1 MKHVANN
8 YLIQFAPWEFP
19 GGKDQRQLCNHP
31 LPSATHVL
39 NQKCYLCPDCPA
51 GGHRPLTPDLRP
63 LTPNSQLP
71 TQNPKLSPAPPG
83 WVSERVRRAR
93 RAGKKAL
100 NFRMKQRPAG
110 DGSQSI
116 SVAAGGFAAK
126 PAQGCNWLKRS
137 KLVRGEALVGRPVS
151 GLRRRQFRSSIVR
164 CLPGMSKIRH
174 TRNEGP
180 QGLGGQS
187 AGGRFRLHASSQR
200 RRDE

>member
-1 MKHVANN
+1 MSLH
-8 YLIQFAPWEFP
+8 LFAQETIDLQIP
-19 GGKDQRQLCNHP
+19 KSD
-31 LPSATHVL
+31 
-39 NQKCYLCPDCPA
+39 
-51 GGHRPLTPDLRP
+51 HR
-63 LTPNSQLP
+63 
-71 TQNPKLSPAPPG
+71 TQNPKLSPAPPA

-100 NFRMKQRPAG
+100 NFRMKLRPAG

-137 KLVRGEALVGRPVS
+137 KLVRGEALVGRPVL

-187 AGGRFRLHASSQR
+187 AGGRFRLPCQQPTPAR
-200 RRDE
+200 RVKAPRGKATGPR